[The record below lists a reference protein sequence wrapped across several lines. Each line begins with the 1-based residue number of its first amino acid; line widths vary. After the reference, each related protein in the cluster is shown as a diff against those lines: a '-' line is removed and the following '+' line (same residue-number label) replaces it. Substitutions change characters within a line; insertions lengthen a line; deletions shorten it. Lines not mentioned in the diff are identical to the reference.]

1 MIENLRLGN
10 GCNPVDSV
18 NAEGKQDIAK
28 HLQQHVNKISAAAK
42 RIVIKTINP
51 NYRETCV
58 GHPHIPY
65 FPRFWGCLERFGT
78 FDPFDEEIVMV
89 PPSTNNNG
97 NSALKRKNIND
108 SPSNEEIDL
117 TALASDDESC
127 ESDNKCP
134 KPTQVTSLE
143 QIVETNDET
152 NDNTNKKMRRIEK
165 KDEEEDEDE
174 EDEEEV
180 WMLSNWKPNEAP
192 AENPALAAGD
202 EIYYYNAVFTCGD
215 PRGERTTFVTNVDL
229 HPEDSNPNVHNFVTV
244 ANAEVLP
251 NTQLL
256 KRISTMTDGV
266 RVTLEG
272 ACFISLRKYN
282 LKAGKLNNDM
292 RREMGIFIESE
303 RTVDVIKKNL
313 EGFKKKIG
321 LEKNEECSLLT
332 KFAYEKKGGR

>member
-1 MIENLRLGN
+1 MFT
-10 GCNPVDSV
+10 SV
-18 NAEGKQDIAK
+18 G
-28 HLQQHVNKISAAAK
+28 AALVAGVPS
-42 RIVIKTINP
+42 RP
-51 NYRETCV
+51 
-58 GHPHIPY
+58 IP
-65 FPRFWGCLERFGT
+65 L
-78 FDPFDEEIVMV
+78 D
-89 PPSTNNNG
+89 
-97 NSALKRKNIND
+97 
-108 SPSNEEIDL
+108 
-117 TALASDDESC
+117 
-127 ESDNKCP
+127 DNK
-134 KPTQVTSLE
+134 KAFVSDRKKGLLQA
-143 QIVETNDET
+143 QRTNFPNLKKLGRCNEAGLLLFDKMAYARTEAEFDDYYDET

-165 KDEEEDEDE
+165 KDEEEDE

-202 EIYYYNAVFTCGD
+202 EIYYYNEVFTCGD

-282 LKAGKLNNDM
+282 LKAGKLNNDVKWVFLLRVKELLM
-292 RREMGIFIESE
+292 LSRRIWKDL
-303 RTVDVIKKNL
+303 RRKLDWRRKKNVP
-313 EGFKKKIG
+313 
-321 LEKNEECSLLT
+321 
-332 KFAYEKKGGR
+332 Y